1 MNDKMQ
7 MHRLIEHKRIEG
19 ADKKPRYGMRKLT
32 IGTVSCLLGFASLLA
47 FTTPSS
53 SQAAESGNTGG
64 KKIIL

>member
-7 MHRLIEHKRIEG
+7 MHRLIEQKRIEG

-47 FTTPSS
+47 FTTPISIS

-64 KKIIL
+64 GD

>member
-7 MHRLIEHKRIEG
+7 MHRLIEQKRIEG

-47 FTTPSS
+47 FTTPNF

-64 KKIIL
+64 GEIIL